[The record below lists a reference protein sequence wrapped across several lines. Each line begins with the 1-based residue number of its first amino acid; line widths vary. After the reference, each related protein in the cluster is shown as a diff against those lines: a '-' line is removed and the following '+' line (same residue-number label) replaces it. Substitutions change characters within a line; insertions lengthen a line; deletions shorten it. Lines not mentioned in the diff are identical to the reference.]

1 MGVEISTEVLLAG
14 YRQGIFPMSEGRDDP
29 ELFWVN
35 PEERGIFPME
45 GFRLSRSLKRR
56 LLRMDYHVRV
66 SSAFAQVVSACAE
79 RTETWINQTIYDL
92 YCDLA
97 AQDKAHSIEIWK
109 EKQLIGGI
117 YGVVDGSAFF
127 GESMFS
133 RERDTSKMALAY
145 LIHRL
150 SHTGFTLFDTQFLT
164 PHLASLGAVNISRR
178 DYHKRLRTA
187 LLKKANFLDPNYSV
201 TASVLTQ
208 RSGQRS

>member
-1 MGVEISTEVLLAG
+1 MGKELSTEVLLQG
-14 YRQGIFPMSEGRDDP
+14 YRQGIFLMSEGRNDP
-29 ELFWVN
+29 KLFWVN
-35 PEERGIFPME
+35 PEERGVFPIN
-45 GFRLSRSLKRR
+45 GFRLSRSLRRR
-56 LLRMDYHVRV
+56 LLRVDYEVRV

-97 AQDKAHSIEIWK
+97 VQGKAHSIEIWQK
-109 EKQLIGGI
+109 TRLIGGV

-164 PHLASLGAVNISRR
+164 PHLESLGAINISRSE
-178 DYHKRLRTA
+178 YHKRLRAA
-187 LLKKANFLDPNYSV
+187 LLKRANFLDPNYSV
-201 TASVLTQ
+201 TASALTQ
-208 RSGQRS
+208 RSGQTS